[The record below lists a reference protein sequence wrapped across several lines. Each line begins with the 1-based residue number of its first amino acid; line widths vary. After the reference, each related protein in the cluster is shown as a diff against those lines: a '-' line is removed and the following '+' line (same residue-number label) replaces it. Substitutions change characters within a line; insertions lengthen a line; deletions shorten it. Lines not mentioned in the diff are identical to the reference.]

1 MRTLI
6 LASSLLFLVLSNIV
20 RAEEI
25 YLNCKFV
32 RGDYSPQN
40 FNTKIENIDKNSE
53 FANDIGIGLNLKSKK
68 IISLTEAYKLNTPE
82 VLKFTIAI
90 IEWSEKKITFTY
102 SPANYAK
109 YTFDLD
115 RLSGNLRRTVD
126 LITDTQKK
134 IKVSSFSECS
144 KQSKKF

>member
-6 LASSLLFLVLSNIV
+6 LTFTFLFLVLGV
-20 RAEEI
+20 VAKAEEV

-32 RGDYSPQN
+32 RGDYSSPD
-40 FNTKIENIDKNSE
+40 FSSENIDKNSE
-53 FANDIGIGLNLKSKK
+53 FANDIGIGLNIKSSK
-68 IISLTEAYKLNTPE
+68 IIFLTDANNLNTPE
-82 VLKFTIAI
+82 ILKLTIAI

-102 SPANYAK
+102 SPTSYAK
-109 YTFDLD
+109 YTYNLD

-134 IKVSSFSECS
+134 IKVNSFSECS

>member
-6 LASSLLFLVLSNIV
+6 LASSFLFLVLGGAV
-20 RAEEI
+20 KAEEI

-32 RGDYSPQN
+32 RGDYSSQN

-68 IISLTEAYKLNTPE
+68 IISLTEANKLNTPE
-82 VLKFTIAI
+82 ILKLTIAI

>member
-6 LASSLLFLVLSNIV
+6 LASSFLFLVFGGAV
-20 RAEEI
+20 KAEEI

-32 RGDYSPQN
+32 RGDYSSQN

-68 IISLTEAYKLNTPE
+68 IISLTEANKLNTPE
-82 VLKFTIAI
+82 ILKLTIAI

-115 RLSGNLRRTVD
+115 RLSGNLKRTIY
-126 LITDTQKK
+126 LITDTKQK
-134 IKVSSFSECS
+134 ITVSSSSECS

>member
-1 MRTLI
+1 MFRYFI
-6 LASSLLFLVLSNIV
+6 LTSSFLFLVLV
-20 RAEEI
+20 GVAKAEEV

-32 RGDYSPQN
+32 RGDHSSPN
-40 FNTKIENIDKNSE
+40 FSSENIDKNSE
-53 FANDIGIGLNLKSKK
+53 FANDIGIGLNLKSSK
-68 IISLTEAYKLNTPE
+68 ITSLTDAYNLNNPEILKL
-82 VLKFTIAI
+82 TIAI

-109 YTFDLD
+109 YTYNLD

-134 IKVSSFSECS
+134 IKVSSSSECS

>member
-1 MRTLI
+1 MI
-6 LASSLLFLVLSNIV
+6 LVLGGV
-20 RAEEI
+20 AKAEEI

-32 RGDYSPQN
+32 RGDYSSHEPN
-40 FNTKIENIDKNSE
+40 FSSENIDKNSE
-53 FANDIGIGLNLKSKK
+53 FANDIGIGLNLKSSK
-68 IISLTEAYKLNTPE
+68 ITSLTDANNLNTPE
-82 VLKFTIAI
+82 ILKLTIAI
-90 IEWSEKKITFTY
+90 IEWSEKKIIFTY

-109 YTFDLD
+109 YTYNLD

-134 IKVSSFSECS
+134 IKVSSSSECS

>member
-1 MRTLI
+1 MRPLI
-6 LASSLLFLVLSNIV
+6 LASSLLLLVLGEV
-20 RAEEI
+20 AKAEEV

-32 RGDYSPQN
+32 RGDYSSPD
-40 FNTKIENIDKNSE
+40 FSSENIDKNSE
-53 FANDIGIGLNLKSKK
+53 FANDIGIGLNLKSSK
-68 IISLTEAYKLNTPE
+68 ITSLTDTNNLNTPE
-82 VLKFTIAI
+82 ILKLTIAI
-90 IEWSEKKITFTY
+90 IDWTEKKITFTY
-102 SPANYAK
+102 SPTNYAK
-109 YTFDLD
+109 YTYNLD